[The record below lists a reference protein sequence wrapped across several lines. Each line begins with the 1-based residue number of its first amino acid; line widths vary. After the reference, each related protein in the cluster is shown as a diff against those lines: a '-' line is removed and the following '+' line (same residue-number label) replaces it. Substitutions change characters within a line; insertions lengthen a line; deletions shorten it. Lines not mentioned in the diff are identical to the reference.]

1 VPLLA
6 GASALLMP
14 VNRSVGRAFYYG
26 DPFTDREFGRLFGM
40 AAPQMYT
47 SGLFAGHLGAFLLGG
62 VVVARE
68 RRYCWTKPV
77 VAAVAGL
84 VLAVVQTAVAVP
96 LAAAQL
102 RADPLAHYVAEP
114 TMLGSAMVWRPVV
127 IGFFA
132 YPLWAVIGLGAGLI
146 VRRRAVLTGAALIVP
161 VMLLCTTTGLP
172 VQYLAHDQVGPH
184 AAISLP
190 GLLAGL
196 AALSNRSRSASVLDG
211 AICSWGT
218 TSPVV
223 GSRHWTRL

>member
-1 VPLLA
+1 
-6 GASALLMP
+6 
-14 VNRSVGRAFYYG
+14 
-26 DPFTDREFGRLFGM
+26 
-40 AAPQMYT
+40 
-47 SGLFAGHLGAFLLGG
+47 

-172 VQYLAHDQVGPH
+172 VQYLAHDQVGPY
-184 AAISLP
+184 AAIILP

-196 AALSNRSRSASVLDG
+196 AALFNLAAARVTAARTARRAG
-211 AICSWGT
+211 PIGPNAT
-218 TSPVV
+218 EPTA
-223 GSRHWTRL
+223 